1 MKTSASTISADNPSQ
16 SKFKKPVCFI
26 SVFLAKRNAMKA
38 LTEQELHNLAMNI
51 VGRELEDAGYEFMGV
66 NSKQGK
72 NPQFVCLK
80 EKQLHFIVVRPISF
94 PKNPAEY
101 DPKLMKKVK
110 EHALKFE
117 ARTYYAGVGLSNA
130 EDRNLPVY
138 LNEKYVVEYEGLIEI

>member
-1 MKTSASTISADNPSQ
+1 
-16 SKFKKPVCFI
+16 
-26 SVFLAKRNAMKA
+26 MKA

-51 VGRELEDAGYEFMGV
+51 VGRELEEAGYEFMGV

-94 PKNPAEY
+94 PKNPAEF